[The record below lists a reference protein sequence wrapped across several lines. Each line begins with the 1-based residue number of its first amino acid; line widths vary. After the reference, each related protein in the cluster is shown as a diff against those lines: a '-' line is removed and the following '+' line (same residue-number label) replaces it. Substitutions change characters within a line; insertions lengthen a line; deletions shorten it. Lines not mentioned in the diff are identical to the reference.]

1 MALWHILTGPCISG
15 LRHQW
20 VISKVVL
27 YYILHIIDISQVIAD
42 MIISSYDFDFDVDVD
57 GVDGINE
64 IDRSSP
70 VNGESR

>member
-1 MALWHILTGPCISG
+1 
-15 LRHQW
+15 
-20 VISKVVL
+20 
-27 YYILHIIDISQVIAD
+27 
-42 MIISSYDFDFDVDVD
+42 MIISSYDFDFDFDFDVD